1 MSKVDHLNARVE
13 KLLSRAVQEML
24 DMVRETVSE
33 YQEKTARTW
42 RENQSLKRRLQ
53 ELHDHI
59 SASNLLDPPSPRQKD
74 TLQEDVQLVSSD
86 KEAVISP
93 PCRFKDCDMS
103 ITSVATHS
111 LSPEAASG
119 PNVILQ
125 DFENPQANPVV
136 EATAPLSNPAADLP
150 FSENDQKL
158 KVEPPSEDSPE
169 IVSHFQID
177 TSSRLNPQAGVFPE
191 PGAAHSQTAREETP
205 PDRTGSG
212 CTAFRRNLRKQYFC
226 ALCGRTFRHAGDYK
240 KHSRVHTGEKPY
252 GCPVCGKRFSQS
264 SYLTVHLRYHTGE
277 KPFGCSYCGKS
288 FSNSSNMKKH
298 ELTHMY

>member
-1 MSKVDHLNARVE
+1 QTDDFFFVLC
-13 KLLSRAVQEML
+13 VQ
-24 DMVRETVSE
+24 V
-33 YQEKTARTW
+33 
-42 RENQSLKRRLQ
+42 
-53 ELHDHI
+53 
-59 SASNLLDPPSPRQKD
+59 LDPP
-74 TLQEDVQLVSSD
+74 
-86 KEAVISP
+86 
-93 PCRFKDCDMS
+93 
-103 ITSVATHS
+103 
-111 LSPEAASG
+111 
-119 PNVILQ
+119 
-125 DFENPQANPVV
+125 
-136 EATAPLSNPAADLP
+136 
-150 FSENDQKL
+150 ENDQKL

-288 FSNSSNMKKH
+288 FSNSNLKKH
-298 ELTHMY
+298 KRVHTGEKPYYCQQCGKSFSRGENLKRHQRIHIGETLQLQQAWSEPQL